1 MNKILISI
9 KPQWCQKIFSGEKT
23 IEVRKTA
30 PKLETPFKVYVYCT
44 KQKLTKKECMH
55 SYLHK
60 NEPKACK
67 KYGEITTWC
76 SIGDVHVNSN
86 TPWSFRS
93 YGMHGKVIGEFVC
106 DKITCCQAYYGSSGE
121 GHLTNLFGIECK
133 RACLSEQELFDYIT
147 GNGGKMGTGWLWHI
161 TEPQLFEKPKLLSDF
176 YIPCKWYEKGG
187 NRCPEDCGF
196 FKQNGIIDR
205 ADDFCEGK
213 RPITRPPQSWAYIEE
228 YNAN

>member
-1 MNKILISI
+1 MKAILISTLPKACKAI
-9 KPQWCQKIFSGEKT
+9 ASGEQTLLLTK
-23 IEVRKTA
+23 RL

-93 YGMHGKVIGEFVC
+93 YGMHGKVIGSFVC
-106 DKITCCQAYYGSSGE
+106 DKIDEYEANERGWYIYPQDETCLWTDEIAGYGKGE
-121 GHLTNLFGIECK
+121 TLYGWHISELKIYDK
-133 RACLSEQELFDYIT
+133 PKKLSEFRKPCLYGDLPCWECPSCDRD
-147 GNGGKMGTGWLWHI
+147 
-161 TEPQLFEKPKLLSDF
+161 EKDNLIQCFNTLS
-176 YIPCKWYEKGG
+176 
-187 NRCPEDCGF
+187 
-196 FKQNGIIDR
+196 
-205 ADDFCEGK
+205 
-213 RPITRPPQSWAYIEE
+213 RPPQSWCYVEE
-228 YNAN
+228 LEESDHV